1 MTPEGPKVDY
11 SLRPAKAAERQML
24 VEALARLDPL
34 DPDER
39 LDTSRY
45 VGMGSIY
52 FRDFQL
58 VHRRLGIDDMI
69 SIENELAEER
79 VRFNLPLSCIRPMMG
94 TVSEALSEIDLE
106 DKRHVLWL
114 DYESRITPDMLADI
128 DVVVSRCRPGSVLIV
143 TVNADR
149 IQGAASRRK
158 WLDQWERTFIEPT
171 DPRERDEYAL
181 LSYRVLK
188 MRIGDALAARNAGVA
203 QPEQRVEFRQAFHM
217 VYADGARMLTV
228 GGALIAESDSQ
239 RWDECGIE
247 SLDFV
252 RANDN
257 PDDNPYEIEIPRLTR
272 REVHHLLKAVPQT
285 HGDIGEA
292 AEKAGIPI
300 DDARHFATLYRY
312 APLFVEA
319 EDW

>member
-1 MTPEGPKVDY
+1 MV
-11 SLRPAKAAERQML
+11 
-24 VEALARLDPL
+24 VEALTRLDSLDQNEPL
-34 DPDER
+34 GV
-39 LDTSRY
+39 SRY

-58 VHRRLGIDDMI
+58 IHRRLGIDDMI
-69 SIENELAEER
+69 SIENELPEER
-79 VRFNLPLSCIRPMMG
+79 VRFNLPLSCIKPMMG
-94 TVSEALSEIDLE
+94 TTSEALLQIHLE
-106 DKRHVLWL
+106 NKRHVVWL
-114 DYESRITPDMLADI
+114 DYESRVAPDMLSDI
-128 DVVVSRCRPGSVLIV
+128 DEVIGRCRPGSVLIV

-149 IQGAASRRK
+149 PRSTEERRR
-158 WLDQWERTFIEPT
+158 WLGQLGNDLPEPA
-171 DPRERDEYAL
+171 DPQERDEYAL

-228 GGALIAESDSQ
+228 GGALVAENDSQ

-247 SLDFV
+247 SLEFV